1 MYTMNNEK
9 LKIPYPIVV
18 EGRYDKTTLSSLVEG
33 HIIPTDG
40 FGIFKKAEKA
50 ALLRRLAER
59 SPIIVLTDSDGA
71 GQVIRNH
78 LNGILPKDKIIHLY
92 TPQIKGK
99 EKRKENAS
107 KEGFLGVE
115 GQNADLLRSLLSPFA
130 AEKSCLRGGITKLDL
145 FNLGLS
151 GRDGSAEYRKALC
164 EQLGLPKDLTA
175 PALLD
180 ALNMLYDRETFLN
193 EVDKPSQ

>member
-1 MYTMNNEK
+1 MEK

-18 EGRYDKTTLSSLVEG
+18 EGRYDKATLHSIVDGYILC
-33 HIIPTDG
+33 TDG
-40 FGIFKKAEKA
+40 FGIFKKSEKA
-50 ALLRRLAER
+50 ALLRRLTDA

-78 LNGILPKDKIIHLY
+78 LNGLVPKDRLIHLY

-99 EKRKENAS
+99 EKRKAVPS

-115 GQNADLLRSLLSPFA
+115 GQTANTLRALLSPFA
-130 AEKSCLRGGITKLDL
+130 GQDGCHRGGITKLDL
-145 FNLGLS
+145 YNLGLS
-151 GRDGSAEYRKALC
+151 GKDGSAEQRRALC
-164 EQLGLPKDLTA
+164 EKLHLPEDLTA

-193 EVDKPSQ
+193 LL

>member
-1 MYTMNNEK
+1 MNHEK

-18 EGRYDKTTLSSLVEG
+18 EGRYDKTLLASVVEG
-33 HIIPTDG
+33 HILTTEG
-40 FGIFKKAEKA
+40 FGIFQKSEKA
-50 ALLRRLAER
+50 VLLRRLTEH
-59 SPIIVLTDSDGA
+59 SPIIVLTDSDSA

-78 LNGILPKDKIIHLY
+78 LNAILPKEKLIHLY

-99 EKRKENAS
+99 ERRKSAPS
-107 KEGFLGVE
+107 REGFLGVE
-115 GQNADLLRSLLSPFA
+115 GQAADTLRTLLAPFA
-130 AEKSCLRGGITKLDL
+130 ADQSCRRGGITKPDL

-151 GRDGSAEYRKALC
+151 GRDGAAEKRRMLC
-164 EQLGLPKDLTA
+164 EKLSLPKDLTA

-193 EVDKPSQ
+193 TVNQNS

>member
-1 MYTMNNEK
+1 MEK
-9 LKIPYPIVV
+9 LSIPYPIVV
-18 EGRYDKTTLSSLVEG
+18 EGRYDKALLAGIVNG

-40 FGIFKKAEKA
+40 FCIFKKAEKA
-50 ALLRRLAER
+50 ALLRRLAEL
-59 SPIIVLTDSDGA
+59 SPIIVLTDSDSA

-78 LNGILPKDKIIHLY
+78 LNAILPKDRLIHLY

-99 EKRKENAS
+99 ERRKDAPS

-115 GQNADLLRSLLSPFA
+115 GQEADTLRALLSPFVG
-130 AEKSCLRGGITKLDL
+130 ESGCRRGGITKLDL
-145 FNLGLS
+145 YNLGLS
-151 GRDGSAEYRKALC
+151 GRENSAEQRRALC
-164 EQLGLPKDLTA
+164 KQLCLPVDLTA

-193 EVDKPSQ
+193 QL

>member
-1 MYTMNNEK
+1 MNNEK
-9 LKIPYPIVV
+9 LRIPYPIVV
-18 EGRYDKTTLSSLVEG
+18 EGRYDKATLSCLVEG
-33 HIIPTDG
+33 HIIQTDG

-50 ALLRRLAER
+50 VLLRRLAEI

-78 LNGILPKDKIIHLY
+78 LNGILPKERIIHLY

-99 EKRKENAS
+99 EKRKETAS

-115 GQNADLLRSLLSPFA
+115 GQNATLLRSLLSPFA
-130 AEKSCLRGGITKLDL
+130 TEQSCLRGGITKLDL

-151 GRDGSAEYRKALC
+151 GRDGSTENRRVLC
-164 EQLGLPKDLTA
+164 EKLGLPKDLTA

-180 ALNMLYDRETFLN
+180 ALNMLYDRETFFN
-193 EVDKPSQ
+193 EVDKPTQ